1 MTTDKLQSEINSIIN
16 KLGWSKN
23 RLAREVYVATFD
35 DDNEVEI
42 KRLEE
47 RLKKELSRSST
58 KPERLEEY
66 LQIISR
72 NREFEKLDLVL
83 PVFIKNKYLSDN
95 VMSGMAT
102 ISKTIA
108 MGLDRDSEL

>member
-1 MTTDKLQSEINSIIN
+1 MTTDQLQNEINSIIK
-16 KLGWSKN
+16 KLGWSKK

-35 DDNEVEI
+35 DDDEIEI

-47 RLKKELSRSST
+47 RLKKELSRLST

-72 NREFEKLDLVL
+72 HREFEKLDLVL
-83 PVFIKNKYLSDN
+83 PIFIKSKYINDN
-95 VMSGMAT
+95 VRSGMET
-102 ISKTIA
+102 ISKTIT
-108 MGLDRDSEL
+108 MGLDRDGEL